1 MFYEYIASPVD
12 TLVHVREKEK
22 KTKGLFI
29 IVRILKPLLIQCP
42 FIAGLF
48 IQPKNSFMT

>member
-12 TLVHVREKEK
+12 TLMHVREKEK
-22 KTKGLFI
+22 NKGLFI
-29 IVRILKPLLIQCP
+29 IVRILKPLLIQCS
-42 FIAGLF
+42 FVAGLF